1 MYVVT
6 ALLLRQ
12 PDAPRNTQNAAALTT
27 LLRSCTPDRSQIA
40 HLRVQVGPERVD
52 VALFVSAQSPWL
64 AERAALAVI
73 TRMLRGTPAFE
84 GWVVSGLRCPDLDQ
98 LHELRTPAD
107 PCGAGDAPCPPTQEN
122 PRGGTMPRARPSVS
136 VIIPN
141 YNYEKTLRA
150 CLESVFA
157 QSHPPLDVVVVDDA
171 STDTSRDIARQ
182 FPCVLVASPV
192 NRGVSAARNL
202 GVAAS
207 RGEILFFLDSD
218 TALAP
223 DALANAVDLLLSDPE
238 TGCVHGI
245 LAPEPLFDDGPV
257 ERYHALHAHFWRRR
271 GVGIVRTAFFALA
284 AIPRAVFEE
293 TGPFD
298 ENLRDSE
305 DVEYSGRLAARHRI
319 RMTETVIGRHDDVD
333 KYGDMLREQYR
344 RSQLLIPTAAV
355 QQARAGGLTANRPLG
370 VVATG
375 LAIATAPLGFL
386 SLWLLLLP
394 ALCVAVFTAS
404 DPGLSRF
411 VRQSRGWRY
420 LLWFTAVHFTVH
432 IALVLGAVHGAVR
445 WRLDPN
451 FGPGRTRR
459 PVAAPTTQ

>member
-6 ALLLRQ
+6 TLLLRP
-12 PDAPRNTQNAAALTT
+12 PDAPRYTRGAPYATG
-27 LLRSCTPDRSQIA
+27 LLRSCTEAHDSIA
-40 HLRVQVGPERVD
+40 HLRVQVGPDRVHI
-52 VALFVSAQSPWL
+52 ALLLTARGAGSAEST
-64 AERAALAVI
+64 ALAAIRDLLRTAPDFDRWVI
-73 TRMLRGTPAFE
+73 AHHG
-84 GWVVSGLRCPDLDQ
+84 CPDLRDIRG
-98 LHELRTPAD
+98 LRTAFSPYAS
-107 PCGAGDAPCPPTQEN
+107 GDGTASPTAEN
-122 PRGGTMPRARPSVS
+122 SRGSTMPRARPSVS

-141 YNYEKTLRA
+141 YNYEKTLKA

-182 FPCVLVASPV
+182 FPCVLVASPG

-223 DALANAVDLLLSDPE
+223 DALANAVDLLLSDPD

-245 LAPEPLFDDGPV
+245 LSPEPLFDDGPI

-271 GVGIVRTAFFALA
+271 GVGVVRTAFFALA
-284 AIPRAVFEE
+284 AIPRAVFEK

-305 DVEYSGRLAARHRI
+305 DVEYSRRLVAGYRI
-319 RMTETVIGRHDDVD
+319 RMTETVVGRHDDVD
-333 KYGDMLREQYR
+333 RYGDMIREQYR

-355 QQARAGGLTANRPLG
+355 QQAREGGLTANRPLG
-370 VVATG
+370 VLACG
-375 LAIATAPLGFL
+375 LALATVPLALL
-386 SLWLLLLP
+386 SPWLLLLP
-394 ALCVAVFTAS
+394 ALCVAVFAAA

-411 VRQSRGWRY
+411 VRRRKGSGY

-432 IALVLGAVHGAVR
+432 IALVLGALHGAIR

-451 FGPGRTRR
+451 FGPSRIPK
-459 PVAAPTTQ
+459 PVTAPNPQ